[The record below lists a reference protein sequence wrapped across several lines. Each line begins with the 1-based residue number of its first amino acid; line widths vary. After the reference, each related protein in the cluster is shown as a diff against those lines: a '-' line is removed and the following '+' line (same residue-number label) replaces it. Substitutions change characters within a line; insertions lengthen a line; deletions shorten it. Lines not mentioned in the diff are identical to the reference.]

1 MLEADLRAKGC
12 NIYHVPAL
20 HSDRKRHISAV
31 RKIIKDGRYDIVHVS
46 QGYKGFLFLL
56 FAKMYGVKV
65 RIAHSHMAYIPETI
79 PVYLVRKCTAFLSKL
94 FATHLFAC
102 GKDAAVWMWGKRAY
116 NSGKV
121 HIMQNAIDLKRF
133 AFSPAKRADVR
144 KQLHVEHKFV
154 VGNVARFTYQKNHEF
169 LIEIFKE
176 IRRKKQNAVLVL
188 VGGGELEPLIRK
200 QARDH
205 NLEDAVMFLGV
216 RNDIA
221 ELLNAMDVFLL
232 PSRFEGLPV
241 TLVEVQ
247 ANGLPAFVSAAVTK
261 EIQISSGLQYLPLEQ
276 SAEEWADQILTADM
290 DRGACKLTDDCYD
303 IDIMA
308 ARQKQLY
315 KSLV

>member
-1 MLEADLRAKGC
+1 MLNILHTVPALDGGGADRILYDYTVRMTDSFHFDFIVHTETQGMLEADLRAKGC

-121 HIMQNAIDLKRF
+121 HI
-133 AFSPAKRADVR
+133 
-144 KQLHVEHKFV
+144 
-154 VGNVARFTYQKNHEF
+154 
-169 LIEIFKE
+169 
-176 IRRKKQNAVLVL
+176 RR
-188 VGGGELEPLIRK
+188 I
-200 QARDH
+200 
-205 NLEDAVMFLGV
+205 M
-216 RNDIA
+216 
-221 ELLNAMDVFLL
+221 
-232 PSRFEGLPV
+232 
-241 TLVEVQ
+241 
-247 ANGLPAFVSAAVTK
+247 
-261 EIQISSGLQYLPLEQ
+261 SS
-276 SAEEWADQILTADM
+276 
-290 DRGACKLTDDCYD
+290 
-303 IDIMA
+303 
-308 ARQKQLY
+308 
-315 KSLV
+315 